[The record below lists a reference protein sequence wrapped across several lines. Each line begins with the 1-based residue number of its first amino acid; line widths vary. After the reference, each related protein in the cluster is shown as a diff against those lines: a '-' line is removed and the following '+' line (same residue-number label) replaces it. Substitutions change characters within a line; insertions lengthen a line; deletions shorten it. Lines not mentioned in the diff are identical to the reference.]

1 MNKSY
6 FQCFRCFYKCLL
18 KTDMIR
24 HINKK
29 NLCTRKLDSYIY
41 SEEELKIKS
50 LNRIYISNLLDKH
63 LCSFCNK
70 DFVSSSSLKRHSINY
85 CKNKTNSLNN
95 IDESINNINIDES
108 INNINID
115 ESINNINID
124 ESININIDNSVKIN
138 LNINLLSSF
147 DKNWNI
153 EHIDNNL
160 KLILLLHNS
169 KFTKTLENIL
179 DNKSN
184 LNVLLDTT
192 KKEGIVFN
200 EDKIQHKDIKE
211 ILKKSMDKL
220 YEQLCGFY
228 TDLSNPNILDIN
240 ISVLSDELNE
250 AKIKYNNYKK
260 DISIQNKVN
269 ELISNIYMKKK
280 NITVNE
286 IKNTLSEG
294 Y

>member
-1 MNKSY
+1 MDKSY
-6 FQCFRCFYKCLL
+6 FQCFRCFYKCAL

-29 NLCTRKLDSYIY
+29 NLCTRKLDSYVY

-50 LNRIYISNLLDKH
+50 LNRIYVDNLLNKH
-63 LCSFCNK
+63 LCTFCNK
-70 DFVSSSSLKRHSINY
+70 DFVSSSSLKRHLLSY
-85 CKNKTNSLNN
+85 CKNKKQNNVIIDDSVNINNVN
-95 IDESINNINIDES
+95 IDDSINIINIDDS
-108 INNINID
+108 V
-115 ESINNINID
+115 
-124 ESININIDNSVKIN
+124 NINIDNSVKIN

-184 LNVLLDTT
+184 LNVLLDST

-200 EDKIQHKDIKE
+200 EDKIQQKDIKE
-211 ILKKSMDKL
+211 ILRKSMDKL

-240 ISVLSDELNE
+240 ISVLSNELNE
-250 AKIKYNNYKK
+250 AKVKYNNYKK
-260 DISIQNKVN
+260 DICIQNKVN

-280 NITVNE
+280 DITVNE